1 MWSRELNYS
10 IECHWSRCTTS
21 TCSLLN
27 NSLFAFHPLN
37 VLGSNAEDQSLPHFQ
52 PSHKSKGD
60 CLKTWQKQ
68 KIYLRNYT
76 PINIIVCDY
85 GSQQLEHIIS
95 NYRAFKS
102 GQTCCQADS
111 WGSRWQQQSWN
122 MTGRY
127 NSRGTAFAIS
137 PRHWF
142 GENILWRRSVPLLTG
157 TSGKIVQ
164 KCADMEQYST
174 ETGPSSHVSMLATM
188 PN

>member
-1 MWSRELNYS
+1 MLKVSAGDLLGEDYGREFIILMWSRELNYS

-127 NSRGTAFAIS
+127 NSKGHCICHLPTSLI
-137 PRHWF
+137 
-142 GENILWRRSVPLLTG
+142 WRKHSLASIRA
-157 TSGKIVQ
+157 TSNRDVW
-164 KCADMEQYST
+164 
-174 ETGPSSHVSMLATM
+174 
-188 PN
+188 